1 MNNMKKLGLTGIL
14 IVVFLM
20 FTACHERQQNQS
32 QVNDSQLKES
42 LEKANRYM
50 VSDEEEDIKNYI
62 DRHKLDMVATGTG
75 LRYQIIQQGE
85 GEQIRPGQTVTVDY
99 VLKNIMGDVIY
110 SGDNE
115 GIMTFDVGCGD
126 VVSGLDEALTYLH
139 KGDVAKII
147 IPSHLGYGL
156 LGDQKSIPERA
167 TLIYVVKIV
176 DVK

>member
-1 MNNMKKLGLTGIL
+1 MKNALLAGVLT
-14 IVVFLM
+14 VFFLM
-20 FTACHERQQNQS
+20 FTACHEKPHNHPKN
-32 QVNDSQLKES
+32 NDSQLKES
-42 LEKANRYM
+42 LEKVNRYM
-50 VSDEEEDIKNYI
+50 VNDEEEDIKNYI
-62 DRHKLDMVATGTG
+62 SRHRLDVIATGTG

-85 GEQIRPGQTVTVDY
+85 GEQIRPGQTVKVDY
-99 VLKNIMGDVIY
+99 VLRNIMGDVIY
-110 SGDNE
+110 SGDND

-167 TLIYVVKIV
+167 TLIYVVKIL